1 VKTLDLNRY
10 LWRTGGTY
18 SWTERLV
25 SFAPPLPG
33 LFLFTVHSAD
43 KSSRDIHHMIHLHYD
58 HKDVPRT
65 SYAFSAGN
73 ICEVRARTGKM
84 SLVRCGDLIIR
95 DDGALLLSCS
105 TADAIIYEGFKHR
118 HTSRRFA
125 LPVSQMY
132 RIDARSSI
140 AAILGKRI
148 A

>member
-1 VKTLDLNRY
+1 M
-10 LWRTGGTY
+10 
-18 SWTERLV
+18 
-25 SFAPPLPG
+25 
-33 LFLFTVHSAD
+33 
-43 KSSRDIHHMIHLHYD
+43 HHMVHLHYD
-58 HKDVPRT
+58 HKDRPRT
-65 SYAFSAGN
+65 NYTFSAGN
-73 ICEVRARTGKM
+73 ICEVRAGTGKM

-95 DDGALLLSCS
+95 DDGALLLSCG

-118 HTSRRFA
+118 HPSRRFA